1 MSILHAFVVVIILPL
16 FISAQEI
23 RREASRQLSPC
34 TAAIDIGAV
43 CESANQHAAEIMN
56 AGGLEAFTVVQNVR
70 TGALVVFAA
79 SRPES
84 LDVTTPVLPLSV
96 SKLLLAASWWD
107 NAQPDRR
114 FDSYRGPA
122 DSRAP
127 AQRLVTLH
135 EMLVGGSDNAG
146 RLAALALR
154 QSVGTETVLRDFR
167 RYGFGNGPDSRARD
181 GFWKTLSP
189 AYTLRLTPVRDFASL
204 SNATS
209 NADWADTLSLG
220 ETNLKVTGL
229 HISRFL
235 QAVGNGGVMLP
246 PVARNE
252 EMARARNLSKS
263 NEFAGGFRVM
273 KPYTAQRLQA
283 GMRDAVRRGT
293 AKSIANTLGPRG
305 WTMGGKT
312 GTGPGPAPIGPHS
325 DGWFAG
331 LIFDPQGK
339 ARFTVATFVRRGG
352 FGGGNAAK
360 ISADI
365 ARYLIGNGSEKQ

>member
-1 MSILHAFVVVIILPL
+1 MQHTLFVIAIFLLLLSP
-16 FISAQEI
+16 QEN
-23 RREASRQLSPC
+23 RREAGPQLSPC
-34 TAAIDIGAV
+34 AAAINVGAV
-43 CESANQHAAEIMN
+43 CESANQHAVEIMN
-56 AGGLEAFTVVQNVR
+56 AGGFEAFTVVQNVR

-79 SRPES
+79 SRPAS

-122 DSRAP
+122 DTRAP
-127 AQRLVTLH
+127 AQRMITLH

-146 RLAALALR
+146 RLAAVALR

-167 RYGFGNGPDSRARD
+167 RYGFGNGPDSRAKD
-181 GFWKTLSP
+181 GFWKQLSP
-189 AYTLRLTPVRDFASL
+189 AYTSRLTPVREFASL
-204 SNATS
+204 SSVTS
-209 NADWADTLSLG
+209 DADWANTLSLG

-246 PVARNE
+246 AVARNE
-252 EMARARNLSKS
+252 AMAARTLDNS

-293 AKSIANTLGPRG
+293 AKSIAKTLGPTG

-331 LIFDPQGK
+331 LVFDPQGK
-339 ARFTVATFVRRGG
+339 ARFTVATFVKRGG
-352 FGGGNAAK
+352 TGGGNAAK
-360 ISADI
+360 ISAEI
-365 ARYLIGNGSEKQ
+365 TRYLIGKGPGKQ